1 MSTASYRP
9 ADDRYDEWLDRH
21 GEVRA
26 HWRLLNQQL
35 QQEPAL
41 RARRRRQ
48 QIDRQIQDNG
58 VTYNVYADPRGSDRL
73 WQLDPLPQIIAA
85 DEWASIAAGV
95 SQRADLL
102 NRTLVD
108 LYGPQSLLREGL
120 VPAELVHG
128 HSNFLWPAQGV
139 RPADDTHLHVYAA
152 DLARA
157 PDGRWWVLADRTQT
171 PSGAGY
177 ALENRAILANAYP
190 ELIDKLGVREIGA
203 NFQRLRDNLCRLAQ
217 ADDGD
222 PLLVLLTPGVFNETY
237 FEHAFLAN
245 QMGIPLVEGN
255 DLTVRDRSLFLKTL
269 DGLRRVHAVFRRVDG
284 GWCDPLELRSGS
296 AIGVPG
302 LLDVARAGRVQIA
315 NALGSGVVQSPALM
329 GFLPRIAERLLGAE
343 LSLPSLAT
351 WWCGEAPVAADAL
364 IKLDKLVV
372 KPSFPL
378 QRFQPVF
385 VGDVAA
391 ADQAAI
397 RARIAGRG
405 YAYVAQERIKLS
417 QTPVLLDDGEPRL
430 APRSMVLRVF
440 ALATA
445 EGYQVIP
452 GGLTRVAA
460 EHDAQDVSMQRGGH
474 SKDTWVLG
482 APTRPNQGPAEAHV
496 AEAKI
501 IAPVRSEPHVLSRI
515 VEHLFWLG
523 RYCERSETHARVLR
537 SLLQAQEAQRATLSR
552 HSHRIALKMHML
564 SKSATNVESNSEHVL
579 QAICSRRWPG
589 SLWHSLDY
597 LHNAALRVRAS
608 ISRDN
613 WRAVRE
619 LHTLNQQLSD
629 SIDSEQAFEYLN
641 RITIALAAMSG
652 FALAGMTRDASWH
665 FLMSGRRLEYLQQQ
679 SQMLNLAIRRANPDR
694 DLLGWLLDLG
704 RSSITYR
711 RRYLASPQLPA
722 VLDLLV
728 TDASNPYALT
738 HQLQALIEDMQAAG
752 IEQEISQPLAE
763 SLRSLRETDFFAAGR
778 PARLLQATSRDLRE
792 RLLHV
797 GLRLSQTCFAHV
809 ESRGRATS
817 FA

>member
-1 MSTASYRP
+1 MTATSYRP
-9 ADDRYDEWLDRH
+9 AEDRYDEWLDRH
-21 GEVRA
+21 GQVRA

-35 QQEPAL
+35 QQESEL
-41 RARRRRQ
+41 RAQHRRQ
-48 QIDRQIQDNG
+48 QIARQIQDNG

-73 WQLDPLPQIIAA
+73 WELDPLPQIIAA

-95 SQRADLL
+95 AQRADLL
-102 NRTLVD
+102 NQILVD
-108 LYGPQSLLREGL
+108 LYGAQRLLREGL
-120 VPAELVHG
+120 IPTELVHG
-128 HSNFLWPAQGV
+128 HSNYLWPAQGV
-139 RPADDTHLHVYAA
+139 RPADDTHLHIYAA

-203 NFQRLRDNLCRLAQ
+203 NFRRLRDNLCRLSRT
-217 ADDGD
+217 DDD
-222 PLLVLLTPGVFNETY
+222 EPLLVLLTPGVFNETY

-329 GFLPRIAERLLGAE
+329 GFLPRIAQRLIGAE

-364 IKLDKLVV
+364 SKLAKLVV

-417 QTPVLLDDGEPRL
+417 QTPVRLDDGESRL

-460 EHDAQDVSMQRGGH
+460 EQDAQDVSMQRGGH

-482 APTRPNQGPAEAHV
+482 APTQPSEGSADGHV
-496 AEAKI
+496 SEAKI
-501 IAPVRSEPHVLSRI
+501 ARPVRSEPHVLSRI

-523 RYCERSETHARVLR
+523 RYCERCESHARVLR
-537 SLLQAQEAQRATLSR
+537 SLLQAQESQRAALR
-552 HSHRIALKMHML
+552 RQSHRIAGKLHL
-564 SKSATNVESNSEHVL
+564 ISKAATNAESDNDKVL
-579 QAICSRRWPG
+579 HAVCSRRWHG
-589 SLWHSLDY
+589 SLWQNLNQ
-597 LHNAALRVRAS
+597 LQNAALQVRAS
-608 ISRDN
+608 ISKDN

-619 LHTLNQQLSD
+619 LHTLNQGLSEE
-629 SIDSEQAFEYLN
+629 IDSEQAFDYLN

-665 FLMSGRRLEYLQQQ
+665 FLMTGRRLEYLQQQ
-679 SQMLNLAIRRANPDR
+679 NTMLNLAIRRAHPER

-722 VLDLLV
+722 VLDLLI
-728 TDASNPYALT
+728 TDASNPYAIV

-752 IEQEISQPLAE
+752 IDSELSEPL
-763 SLRSLRETDFFAAGR
+763 SLALTALSNTDFFAAQR
-778 PARLLQATSRDLRE
+778 PVRLLQATTRDLRE
-792 RLLHV
+792 RLLHL

-809 ESRGRATS
+809 ESRGSATS